1 LVYCKVDVSKYTKDK
16 SNDNKYSMLNFKDI
30 ENELCANKKLIDMTN
45 GREDGESSGSDS

>member
-1 LVYCKVDVSKYTKDK
+1 
-16 SNDNKYSMLNFKDI
+16 MLNFKDI